1 MKKICAALLLL
12 AYCLVPACNGK
23 KQGFGADDL
32 HLVWEYGKAGPDRSA
47 LTLRNAGSDSL
58 PAQGWHIYLNAY
70 DLQLSPEH
78 SNLATAERVNG
89 DLFRISPKPAFKALA
104 PGASREINFLSPGV
118 HNHTYLPGGFYLT
131 WQNKPGQGQAL
142 QHVEWKFDQQQAGKT
157 ETALAAKIYRSNQL
171 IADIPADQLPRIFP
185 SPQQYRETGEVFRLD
200 AGVAIRAQETFRRE
214 AGLLAKDLQPLLGR
228 ELNLDPKARGKAIIL
243 QQAATGG
250 PESYRLQV
258 RADRIVLEASAP
270 AGMWYA
276 LQSLKILLPAS
287 NAGGKAV
294 LVPGVEV
301 ADAPRFGHRAV
312 MIDAA
317 RNFKTKAEVLK
328 VLEVMGLYKLNVLHF
343 HLNDDEGWRLEIPD
357 LPELTEVGGR
367 RGHTPDSKKHLP
379 PSYGSGPDPGK
390 HPGSGFYSRQDFI
403 EILRF
408 ARDRH
413 IRVIPEIETP
423 GHARAA
429 IKAMDA
435 RYERLLQAGL
445 QQEAGRYLLR
455 DLQDKSEYRS
465 VQGWNDNV
473 INVALP
479 SAYAFLDKV
488 IGEIQKMYAEAEAP
502 LQTVHLGG
510 DEVPAGVWQKSPAV
524 AALMKKE
531 ASLQTTDDL
540 WYYYF
545 GKVNQLLKAR
555 KLYLSGW
562 EEIGL
567 RKTLVEGKT
576 KMVPNP
582 DFVAENFH
590 TDVWLNSVGSGSE
603 DLAYRMANA
612 GYQVLLTNVTHFYF
626 DLAANASFYE
636 PGLVW
641 GGYVDV
647 DKPFHFIPFDYYK
660 SLWEDARGQP
670 VNPGI
675 FKGKVRLT
683 EAGKANIIGLQAPL
697 WSETIKTPQQLEYKL
712 LPKLLG
718 LAERAWAPDP
728 AWAREAD
735 PAGSA
740 ARRQAWSQFV
750 NVLGKR
756 ELPRLDHFAGGYHY
770 RLPTAGALV
779 ENGLVKANVELPG
792 LLIRYTTDGREPTVN
807 SLVYSGPI
815 SEKGTIA
822 LRVFNQA
829 GRGGRTVKIA
839 NGL

>member
-1 MKKICAALLLL
+1 LAA
-12 AYCLVPACNGK
+12 CTNK
-23 KQGFGADDL
+23 KQAFEVDDL
-32 HLVWEYGKAGPDRSA
+32 HLVWEYGKAGPDRA
-47 LTLRNAGSDSL
+47 TLTLRNAGSDSL
-58 PAQGWHIYLNAY
+58 PARGWSIYLNANA
-70 DLQLSPEH
+70 LQAGPDQAGLV
-78 SNLATAERVNG
+78 TAGRVNG
-89 DLFRISPKPAFKALA
+89 DLFRFSPGPAFKALA
-104 PGASREINFLSPGV
+104 PGASRQISFLTPGV
-118 HNHTYLPGGFYLT
+118 HNRSYLPAGFYLV
-131 WQNKPGQGQAL
+131 WQNQPDQGLAFKQ
-142 QHVEWKFDQQQAGKT
+142 VEWKFNEQQAEQT

-171 IADIPADQLPRIFP
+171 IRDIPAGQLPRIFP
-185 SPQQYRETGEVFRLD
+185 SPRQYRETGDVFRLD
-200 AGVAIRAQETFRRE
+200 AGVAIRAQDVFRRE
-214 AGLLAKDLQPLLGR
+214 ADLLAADLRPLLGQQPA
-228 ELNLDPKARGKAIIL
+228 LDPAATGKAIIL

-258 RADRIVLEASAP
+258 RAGNILVEAATP
-270 AGMWYA
+270 AGMWYGI
-276 LQSLKILLPAS
+276 QSLKTMLPA
-287 NAGGKAV
+287 GKAPVKEV
-294 LVPGVEV
+294 LVPGVTV
-301 ADAPRFGHRAV
+301 ADAPRFGHRALL
-312 MIDAA
+312 IDAA
-317 RNFKTKAEVLK
+317 RNFKTKQEVLK

-357 LPELTEVGGR
+357 LPELTEVGAR

-379 PSYGSGPDPGK
+379 PSYGSGPDPDNQT
-390 HPGSGFYSRQDFI
+390 GSGFYSRADFI

-435 RYERLLQAGL
+435 RYERLLQAGQ

-455 DLQDKSEYRS
+455 DLQDKSDYRS

-488 IGEIQKMYAEAEAP
+488 IGEMVKMYAEAEAP

-510 DEVPAGVWQKSPAV
+510 DEVPAGVWQRSPAV
-524 AALMKKE
+524 AALMKQDSAIK
-531 ASLQTTDDL
+531 TTDDL

-545 GKVNQLLKAR
+545 GKVNKLLKAR

-567 RKTLVEGKT
+567 RKTLVNGKN

-582 DFVAENFH
+582 DFAGENFH
-590 TDVWLNSVGSGSE
+590 TDVWLNSVGSGAE
-603 DLAYRMANA
+603 DLAYRLANA
-612 GYQVLLTNVTHFYF
+612 GYKVLLTNVTHFYF

-636 PGLVW
+636 NGQIW

-660 SLWEDARGQP
+660 SLWENDRGQP
-670 VNPGI
+670 VSPAA
-675 FKGKVRLT
+675 FKGKERLT
-683 EAGKANIIGLQAPL
+683 EAGKGNIIGLQAPL
-697 WSETIKTPQQLEYKL
+697 WSEAIKTPERLEYMM

-728 AWAREAD
+728 AWAQEAN
-735 PAGSA
+735 PAKSPA
-740 ARRQAWSQFV
+740 LLQAWSQFV

-756 ELPRLDHFAGGYHY
+756 ELPRLDHYAGGYQY

-779 ENGLVKANVELPG
+779 ENGQVKANVQLPG
-792 LLIRYTTDGREPTVN
+792 LLIRYTTDGSEPTAK
-807 SLVYSGPI
+807 SPVYSGPI
-815 SEKGTIA
+815 AQKGTIA
-822 LRVFNQA
+822 LRVFNLA
-829 GRGGRTVKIA
+829 GRGGRTIRIP
-839 NGL
+839 NNS